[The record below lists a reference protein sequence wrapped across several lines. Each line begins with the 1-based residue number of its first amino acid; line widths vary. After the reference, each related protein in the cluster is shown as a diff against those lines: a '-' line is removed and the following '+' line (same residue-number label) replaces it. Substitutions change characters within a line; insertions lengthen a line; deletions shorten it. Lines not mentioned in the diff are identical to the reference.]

1 MVECC
6 GIESDDLEIS
16 SVMLF
21 MAFFAKF
28 SADGCVI
35 PFFLFYPRI
44 NFRMAL
50 QTFVIGKRFTDG
62 MARGTIFNTFP
73 SGMAG
78 DKFSGRNLGK
88 R

>member
-1 MVECC
+1 
-6 GIESDDLEIS
+6 
-16 SVMLF
+16 
-21 MAFFAKF
+21 
-28 SADGCVI
+28 
-35 PFFLFYPRI
+35 
-44 NFRMAL
+44 MAL